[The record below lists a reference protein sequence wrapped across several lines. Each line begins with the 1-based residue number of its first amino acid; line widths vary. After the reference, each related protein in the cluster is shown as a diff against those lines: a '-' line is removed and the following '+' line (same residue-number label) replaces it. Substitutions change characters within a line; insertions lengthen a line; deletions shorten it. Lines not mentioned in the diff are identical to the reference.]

1 MTHLNVLSLDKETN
15 IYILFCCTSKQF
27 LLIKKFNKY
36 EDLNTTSYSNN
47 KKITS
52 FFNIV
57 CNLKKKELNAS
68 AQTLFLL
75 KIIICKQ
82 YNLINICNDQAIY

>member
-36 EDLNTTSYSNN
+36 EDLNTTSHSNN
-47 KKITS
+47 KKKITS

-57 CNLKKKELNAS
+57 CNFKKKELNAN
-68 AQTLFLL
+68 AH
-75 KIIICKQ
+75 IIFT
-82 YNLINICNDQAIY
+82 